1 MAKQTPKKHQSP
13 FRMSC
18 RELVVRPEDKK
29 EVPVIREVI
38 REAFAPMPFS
48 TGQEWQL
55 VEKIRQSSGYLPSLA
70 LVALCDGVLVG
81 QSMISLL
88 EIEDKKKPHNALVLG
103 PVSVLPDFQRRGIG
117 QELIRI
123 GIAAAKRMPLP
134 VMVVVGDLAYYSR
147 FGFEPAVP
155 RSIHMP
161 FGFDEE
167 DYLQVLELKKG
178 ALKGVQGVIKFP
190 PSFFDE
196 KGDLL

>member
-1 MAKQTPKKHQSP
+1 MAKPTSDRHQSP
-13 FRMSC
+13 FRITC
-18 RELVVRPEDKK
+18 RELVVRPENKK
-29 EVPVIREVI
+29 EVPVIREVV
-38 REAFAPMPFS
+38 REAFHPMPFS
-48 TGQEWQL
+48 TGREWKL
-55 VEKIRQSSGYLPSLA
+55 VEEIRQSPGYLPSLS
-70 LVALCDGVLVG
+70 LVALCDGMLVG
-81 QSMISLL
+81 HSIISLI

-103 PVSVLPDFQRRGIG
+103 PVSILPDFQRRGIG

-123 GIAAAKRMPLP
+123 GIVAAKRMPLP
-134 VMVVVGDLAYYSR
+134 AMVVVGDPAYYSR

-155 RSIHMP
+155 RNIHMP